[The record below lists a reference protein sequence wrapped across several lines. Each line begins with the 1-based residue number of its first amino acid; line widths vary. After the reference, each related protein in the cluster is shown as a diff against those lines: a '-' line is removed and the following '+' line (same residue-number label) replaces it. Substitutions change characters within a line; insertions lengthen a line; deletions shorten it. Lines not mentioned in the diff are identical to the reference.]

1 MAGTKQQNEHE
12 VLCAA
17 TLIMIRALIL
27 AAVVAFAVSA
37 ITPRG

>member
-1 MAGTKQQNEHE
+1 MTGTKQRNEHE

-17 TLIMIRALIL
+17 THIMIRALIL
-27 AAVVAFAVSA
+27 AAAVAFAVSA

>member
-1 MAGTKQQNEHE
+1 MTGKKPNVQE
-12 VLCAA
+12 VLCGA
-17 TLIMIRALIL
+17 THIMIRALIL